1 MSSVVCAVTVEDSS
15 CDVEVPSII
24 DDTWDITEVSGAVD
38 SVDPELATLSA
49 SEDVGG
55 DIDVSPPVEDA
66 GCEVGML
73 AAADEEDCGSTGVD
87 GATEVVGE
95 EAGCAGTDVPMIW
108 RLTCLGK

>member
-1 MSSVVCAVTVEDSS
+1 M
-15 CDVEVPSII
+15 
-24 DDTWDITEVSGAVD
+24 
-38 SVDPELATLSA
+38 A
-49 SEDVGG
+49 SEDVSE
-55 DIDVSPPVEDA
+55 DVNVSPPDEDD

-73 AAADEEDCGSTGVD
+73 TAADDEDCRSVGVD